1 VKPVEPPKPV
11 EAPKPVDPPKPV
23 ESPKPKAPPPP
34 PVEEPGV
41 LDGLME
47 DPLPLAGGA
56 GIIALLAGLFM
67 YKRRRSANSG
77 AETTAIPGPSSLGP
91 NSVFRMTGGQ
101 SVDTGNTP
109 PQTGDFSQTGPGTID
124 TDEVDP
130 VAEADVYMAYG
141 RDTQAEEILLEAL
154 QKDPQRTAIHAKL
167 LEIYANRRSLKQ
179 FETLASE
186 LYAQTGGLGAEWEKV
201 AALGAGLDPNN
212 PLYSGA
218 NANAPV
224 FDANATMIVTPEN
237 AAKAT
242 LAMPGAMAGI
252 AAAAAVMAEEAPVKA
267 ETEDTFI
274 LDTPVQPVVST
285 ATASEPVFD
294 VSAEEPMSLD
304 FDIGMPELPA
314 AVTPLKSGEPFID
327 TVVSVDSNALDFD
340 LGGDAPVAAA
350 PAPLDETHVDPGV
363 SLTDLPEAVD
373 FSLDPDPLPEAAATK
388 DLPDFS
394 PEGTLVMPSSYSL
407 DELPDASVSTFVGL
421 EDGPQSVAPNA
432 VLDDRPMVDF
442 DLDIGAPAIPVEEA
456 PVAGNAMLETMVA
469 PQGFAPEEPA
479 ELLAPPAAS
488 PVMTDLS
495 ATIVNPSASMDD
507 TLEFDV
513 KLTDSVF
520 LGQPM
525 MPSDFDM
532 GAINLDL
539 GAEPQSMPDGKHGS
553 AESLPEP
560 NMPLAETVLDADGDA
575 GAEPLRDERWE
586 EVNTKLDLAKAY
598 EEMGDMEGA
607 RELLQEVV
615 GEGSIDLV
623 EQAKSILAR
632 LNA

>member
-1 VKPVEPPKPV
+1 
-11 EAPKPVDPPKPV
+11 
-23 ESPKPKAPPPP
+23 
-34 PVEEPGV
+34 
-41 LDGLME
+41 
-47 DPLPLAGGA
+47 
-56 GIIALLAGLFM
+56 
-67 YKRRRSANSG
+67 
-77 AETTAIPGPSSLGP
+77 
-91 NSVFRMTGGQ
+91 MTGGQ

-186 LYAQTGGLGAEWEKV
+186 LYAQTGGVGAEWEKV

-218 NANAPV
+218 KAAAPA
-224 FDANATMIVTPEN
+224 FDADATMIVTPEN

-242 LAMPGAMAGI
+242 LAMPGAMAGM
-252 AAAAAVMAEEAPVKA
+252 AAAAAVMAEA
-267 ETEDTFI
+267 EPAKIDTEDTFI
-274 LDTPVQPVVST
+274 LNEPAQPEAPAAPAV
-285 ATASEPVFD
+285 APEPVFD
-294 VSAEEPMSLD
+294 VPADEPMSLD
-304 FDIGMPELPA
+304 FDIGMPETPA
-314 AVTPLKSGEPFID
+314 AASTPAESNEPFID

-340 LGGDAPVAAA
+340 LGGDTPVAEASA
-350 PAPLDETHVDPGV
+350 PAGELHVDLDA

-373 FSLDPDPLPEAAATK
+373 FSLDPEPLPEVAVTEG
-388 DLPDFS
+388 LPDFS
-394 PEGTLVMPSSYSL
+394 PDGTLVMPSSYTL
-407 DELPDASVSTFVGL
+407 DEMPDVGVSTFVGG
-421 EDGPQSVAPNA
+421 EDAPQAVAPEPA
-432 VLDDRPMVDF
+432 IDDGPMVDF
-442 DLDIGAPAIPVEEA
+442 DLDIGTPDAPQEA
-456 PVAGNAMLETMVA
+456 APLAANAMLETMVA
-469 PQGFAPEEPA
+469 PQGFAPQEAIEPA
-479 ELLAPPAAS
+479 EPLAPTA
-488 PVMTDLS
+488 PVTTDFS
-495 ATIVNPSASMDD
+495 ATVVNPAASMDD

-539 GAEPQSMPDGKHGS
+539 GAEPLSMPEGKPAV

-560 NMPLAETVLDADGDA
+560 IMPQTEAAPAVEEEAA
-575 GAEPLRDERWE
+575 AEPTRDERWE